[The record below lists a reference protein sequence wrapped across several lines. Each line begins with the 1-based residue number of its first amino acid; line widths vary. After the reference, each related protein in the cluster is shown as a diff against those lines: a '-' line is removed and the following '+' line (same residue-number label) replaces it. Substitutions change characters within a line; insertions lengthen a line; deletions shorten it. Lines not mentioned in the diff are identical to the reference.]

1 MKCPEC
7 GDIEKIENPT
17 IGEICCVGCGLVLSW
32 NPIEEFSII
41 KKIPLEDKRNMN
53 AFRKVNYTD
62 DGLGSSI
69 MPNDRKSRRLAITHH
84 RHSSK
89 YYGGL
94 STQDK
99 HFIVV
104 CKHIIYQYGLPDTKG
119 EILASCK
126 LTKKRLGEKGFLRG
140 YNTDFRAAV
149 ITFLHLKKHTSVRR
163 HALVTGES
171 QKRISR
177 VSKKFARH
185 MHTRQLLEI
194 RSPTDMVIQTLGR
207 MQYNGI
213 EVPNEIRVKSC
224 VLGEYIAKC
233 LDETDRPYK
242 NSTNATVIWLTG
254 LMEGNTFRQQDITDV
269 SEVTVQTIRTVLR
282 LIIYPTFKIDK
293 KTISNLT
300 VDEFVNGIRKVNKNE

>member
-1 MKCPEC
+1 MKCAEY
-7 GDIEKIENPT
+7 GNSERVENPI

-32 NPIEEFSII
+32 NPIEEFSLL
-41 KKIPLEDKRNMN
+41 KEIPPEDKKNMN
-53 AFRKVNYTD
+53 TFRKVNYTD

-69 MPNDRKSRRLAITHH
+69 IPFDKKSARLAITHH
-84 RHSSK
+84 RQSQS
-89 YYGGL
+89 YRGGL
-94 STQDK
+94 TQQDK
-99 HFIVV
+99 HFIVT
-104 CKHIIYQYGLPDTKG
+104 CKNIIFQYGLPDIKG
-119 EILASCK
+119 EILTSCK
-126 LTKKRLGEKGFLRG
+126 LTKKRLGKKGLLRG
-140 YNTDFRAAV
+140 YNTEFRASV
-149 ITFLHLKKHTSVRR
+149 ITYLHLKRHTSVRR
-163 HALVTGES
+163 HALITGES
-171 QKRISR
+171 QKRISK

-194 RSPTDMVIQTLGR
+194 RSPTDMIIQTLGR

-213 EVPNEIRVKSC
+213 EVSNEIRRKSC
-224 VLGEYIAKC
+224 ILGEYIAKC

-282 LIIYPTFKIDK
+282 VIIYPTFKIDK

>member
-7 GDIEKIENPT
+7 ADSKRVENVI
-17 IGEICCVGCGLVLSW
+17 IGEICCNGCGLVLSW
-32 NPIEEFSII
+32 NPIEEFSIL
-41 KKIPLEDKRNMN
+41 KKTSPEDKKKMGI
-53 AFRKVNYTD
+53 FRKVNYTD

-69 MPNDRKSRRLAITHH
+69 IPIDKKSARLALTHH
-84 RHSSK
+84 RHSTK

-99 HFIVV
+99 HFIVT
-104 CKHIIYQYGLPDTKG
+104 CRHIIYQYGLPDTNG

-126 LTKKRLGEKGFLRG
+126 LTKKRLGEKGQLRG
-140 YNTDFRAAV
+140 YNTEFRACV
-149 ITFLHLKKHTSVRR
+149 ITYLHLKRHTSIRR
-163 HALVTGES
+163 HALVTGEN

-177 VSKKFARH
+177 ISKKFARH
-185 MHTRQLLEI
+185 MHSRQLLEI

-207 MQYNGI
+207 MQNNGI
-213 EVPNEIRVKSC
+213 EFSDEIRMKSC
-224 VLGEYIAKC
+224 ILGEYIAKC

-254 LMEGNTFRQQDITDV
+254 LMEGTPFKQDNITDV
-269 SEVTVQTIRTVLR
+269 SEVTVQTIRTTLR
-282 LIIYPTFKIDK
+282 EIIYPTFKIDK

-300 VDEFVNGIRKVNKNE
+300 VDEFVNGIRKGE